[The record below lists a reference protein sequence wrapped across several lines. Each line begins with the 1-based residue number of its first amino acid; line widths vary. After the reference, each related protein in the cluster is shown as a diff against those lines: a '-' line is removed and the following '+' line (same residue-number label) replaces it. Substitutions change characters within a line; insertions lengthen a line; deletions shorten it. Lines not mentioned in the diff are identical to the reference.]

1 MKRKTDL
8 TAAAYVFYD
17 NKLLLIL
24 HSKLNLWLPPGGHI
38 EPNETPDEAALRET
52 REETGAEA
60 TLLNILPVGIPF
72 IVGNRDTPIPF
83 FTNVHSVGDHDHWG
97 ACYICK
103 TDNPEVH
110 MTSEIKKFQWFS
122 RTEIESNTLIRA
134 DIRAIAL
141 AAFDQYARLKSHN
154 L

>member
-8 TAAAYVFYD
+8 TAAAYVFHED
-17 NKLLLIL
+17 KLLLIL

-52 REETGAEA
+52 REETGINAS
-60 TLLNILPVGIPF
+60 LLNILPLEMPSIT
-72 IVGNRDTPIPF
+72 GNRDTPVPF

-97 ACYICK
+97 ACYLCT
-103 TDNPEVH
+103 TDTPDVR
-110 MTSEIKKFQWFS
+110 MTSEIKQSKWFS
-122 RTEIESNTLIRA
+122 QGEIESDPRIRA

-141 AAFDQYARLKSHN
+141 AAFDHYKKLRIFK
-154 L
+154 